1 MNTMNKMMILF
12 SLILG
17 ASLVLFGSGSF
28 AQKTSYL
35 GTGFQG
41 MSPYSHGFGEGD
53 EEGAPQG
60 SIFHERFVGLK
71 AYDPTDPGFTRGS
84 MEGVHEP
91 SNWQKV
97 VGGLS
102 PYAPDVTE

>member
-28 AQKTSYL
+28 AQGTSYL
-35 GTGFQG
+35 GTAFQG